1 MLVQANAVTIMS
13 GLEFVE
19 RNHGARRVLP
29 IDAGIVPRSKKV
41 WTTGKNDAT
50 LRGLGVGTDP
60 PA

>member
-1 MLVQANAVTIMS
+1 MS
-13 GLEFVE
+13 GLEFIE